1 MVSNMS
7 AVPTLGGTPVLVLK
21 EGSQRSK
28 GREALHSNIAAAV
41 AVSEVIKTTLGPKG
55 LDKML
60 VDSLGEVTVT
70 NDGATILKN
79 MDVQHPAAKLL
90 VQISKT
96 QDDEVGDGTKSTVVL
111 AGELLR
117 RAEELIDKKIHP
129 TVIVSGY
136 RKAEETA
143 LNVINQLAKPISL
156 DDKETLKKIA
166 ITSMNSKSVSDAKD
180 HLANIAVDAVL
191 HIVEKRGE
199 RNYADVDLIQIIK
212 KQGGGAK
219 DTQLVMGVVV
229 DKEVVHAG
237 MPKRVEKAKIA
248 LLDSPLEIEKTE
260 IDAEIRITNPDQ
272 MKAFIDQETNILRDM
287 VEKLASVGANVVI
300 CQKGIDDVAQHFL
313 AKHKILAV
321 RRVKQSDM
329 EKLSRATGARIVTTI
344 EDLTAEDLGYAELV
358 EERRV
363 ANEKMLFVEGCK
375 NPRSVSVLI
384 RAGLERSADEI
395 ERSLHDALKAVA
407 TAVMDARILPG
418 AGATHVEIAKAV
430 REYAA
435 KVGGREQL
443 AVESF
448 ADAIEIIP
456 KALAENAGL
465 DPINVITELRAIHS
479 KNGKYFGVDLTTG
492 KPVDALANGIIEPA
506 TLSIQAVR
514 SAVEAASAIIRID
527 DMVAAA
533 KSTSAGKGKSESK
546 SESSEES
553 KD

>member
-1 MVSNMS
+1 M
-7 AVPTLGGTPVLVLK
+7 VLK

-492 KPVDALANGIIEPA
+492 KPIDALANGIIEPA

>member
-1 MVSNMS
+1 M
-7 AVPTLGGTPVLVLK
+7 ALATTPQGLPVLILK
-21 EGSQRSK
+21 EGSKRTT
-28 GREALHSNIAAAV
+28 GREALRTNILAAYAV
-41 AVSEVIKTTLGPKG
+41 AEVLKSSLGPRG

-60 VDSLGEVTVT
+60 IDSFGDVTIT
-70 NDGATILKN
+70 NDGATIVKD
-79 MDVQHPAAKLL
+79 MEVEHPAAKML
-90 VQISKT
+90 VEVSKA
-96 QDDEVGDGTKSTVVL
+96 QDAEVGDGTTTAVVL
-111 AGELLR
+111 AGELLN
-117 RAEELIDKKIHP
+117 RANVLLDDNVHPSIIID
-129 TVIVSGY
+129 GY
-136 RKAEETA
+136 RKAYTKSIELLNSLAKTVEGNNFEMLKEIAKTA
-143 LNVINQLAKPISL
+143 LASKIVSGGASL
-156 DDKETLKKIA
+156 DALSEI
-166 ITSMNSKSVSDAKD
+166 SVK
-180 HLANIAVDAVL
+180 AVL
-191 HIVEKRGE
+191 QVKEQLDGEVKIDLDNVKIEKRKGE
-199 RNYADVDLIQIIK
+199 STVKAEIIN
-212 KQGGGAK
+212 GI
-219 DTQLVMGVVV
+219 VI

-248 LLDSPLEIEKTE
+248 LLNAPLEIEKTE
-260 IDAEIRITNPDQ
+260 ITAKISITSPDQ

-375 NPRSVSVLI
+375 NPRSVTILARGSSEMVL
-384 RAGLERSADEI
+384 DEV
-395 ERSLHDALKAVA
+395 ERSLNDALKAVA

-492 KPVDALANGIIEPA
+492 KPIDALANGIIEPA